1 MRNKKERGDTML
13 RKTIR
18 FIDNSIDRIV
28 ILVSLLF
35 FFICLYAMYD
45 AIMVYYNANDNSTL
59 KYKPQGVEDAEILR
73 ELSKDAVAWISVD
86 NTTIDYPVMQGK
98 DNSEYLN
105 KDPYGAYS
113 LSGSIFLDSRCDG
126 RFEDDYSLLYG
137 HHMDYGAMF
146 GALDEY
152 IKPDY
157 FDAHKIGSLITVEG
171 RKYNITF
178 FAAVKVQAT
187 EKVVFDLANSSN
199 SKLLKYLENN
209 AAIFQQPKDGAAH
222 LIALSTCQ
230 SAENN
235 ERMVVV
241 GVLNE

>member
-1 MRNKKERGDTML
+1 ML

-28 ILVSLLF
+28 IIVSLLF

-45 AIMVYYNANDNSTL
+45 AVMVYYNANDNSVL
-59 KYKPQGVEDAEILR
+59 KYKPHGVEDAEKLR

-86 NTTIDYPVMQGK
+86 DTTIDYPVMQGK

-105 KDPYGAYS
+105 KDPYGKYS
-113 LSGSIFLDSRCDG
+113 LSGSIFLDSRCDCK
-126 RFEDDYSLLYG
+126 FKDNYSLLYG
-137 HHMDYGAMF
+137 HHMDYGSMF

-157 FDAHKIGSLITVEG
+157 FASHKFGSLITMEG
-171 RKYNITF
+171 KKYNITF
-178 FAAVKVQAT
+178 FAGIKVQAT
-187 EKVVFDLANSSN
+187 EKVFFDLANSSN
-199 SKLLKYLENN
+199 KKLLIYLKKN
-209 AAIFQQPKDGAAH
+209 AVIFQQPEGDVAH

-241 GVLNE
+241 GVLSE